1 MKLNKLKTKDS
12 SVKDVELQ
20 GWYLN
25 LAGVQLHAIKSWKI
39 ITGAIKKNWKS
50 KDQMKIGQIPY

>member
-25 LAGVQLHAIKSWKI
+25 LGGVQLHAIKSWKI
-39 ITGAIKKNWKS
+39 ITGAIKKN
-50 KDQMKIGQIPY
+50 

>member
-12 SVKDVELQ
+12 SVKDIELR

-50 KDQMKIGQIPY
+50 KDQMKISQIPY

>member
-12 SVKDVELQ
+12 SVKDDELQ

-25 LAGVQLHAIKSWKI
+25 LGGVQLHAIKSWKI
-39 ITGAIKKNWKS
+39 ITGVIKKN
-50 KDQMKIGQIPY
+50 

>member
-1 MKLNKLKTKDS
+1 LKEIEFFFGQLRMKLNKLKTKDS

-39 ITGAIKKNWKS
+39 ITGAIKKN
-50 KDQMKIGQIPY
+50 